1 MTLEYTDFVRKPFIV
16 KAVEI
21 TEDNIEEIAKEL
33 GQLKRK
39 EDDTPYISVRKGAV
53 PNVSKVFVGWY
64 MTRHGKRTHCYAP
77 KVFFDQFVE
86 NDSEIQNSVD
96 FICNSEVVEEPV

>member
-1 MTLEYTDFVRKPFIV
+1 MTIEYTDFVRKPFIV

-33 GQLKRK
+33 GQLKHK
-39 EDDTPYISVRKGAV
+39 EDGTPYIGVRKGAV
-53 PNVSKVFVGWY
+53 PNVSKVFVGWL

-77 KVFFDQFVE
+77 KVFHNQFVE
-86 NDSEIQNSVD
+86 NTD
-96 FICNSEVVEEPV
+96 VVNTWVELINVNGEPVEV